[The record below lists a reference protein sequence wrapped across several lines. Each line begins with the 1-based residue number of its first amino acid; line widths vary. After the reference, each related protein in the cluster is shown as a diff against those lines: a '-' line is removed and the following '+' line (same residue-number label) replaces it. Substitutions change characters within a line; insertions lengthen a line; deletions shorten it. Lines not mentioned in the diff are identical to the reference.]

1 MALKETAKEVEILG
15 KQVRLNMDAGIF
27 VTMNPGYA
35 GRSNLPDN
43 LKQLFR
49 PIAMIK
55 PDRELIAQVMLYSQG
70 FQTAERLSGKIV
82 PLFKLC
88 EEQLSSQPHYDFGLR
103 ALKSVLVSAGNLKRH
118 YLKTAMS
125 EAEAADIESYEQRI
139 LIRSVCE
146 NVIPKLV
153 ADDIPL
159 LYSLL
164 SDVFPGAK
172 FEPIELAEIRR
183 HAAKI
188 CEERFLVA
196 SPEWLE
202 KVCVRHTYTHVLT

>member
-1 MALKETAKEVEILG
+1 
-15 KQVRLNMDAGIF
+15 
-27 VTMNPGYA
+27 
-35 GRSNLPDN
+35 
-43 LKQLFR
+43 
-49 PIAMIK
+49 
-55 PDRELIAQVMLYSQG
+55 MLYVACRVCDQRTG
-70 FQTAERLSGKIV
+70 FQTAERLASKIV

-88 EEQLSSQPHYDFGLR
+88 EEQLSAQSHYDFGLR

-118 YLKTAMS
+118 HLKFKCVPRLPVSDRNGSAWDLAADRCFRAEVT
-125 EAEAADIESYEQRI
+125 AEASKDIEAYEQRI

-172 FEPIELAEIRR
+172 FEPIELGELRKQIEIIAQVRR
-183 HAAKI
+183 QRAREQK
-188 CEERFLVA
+188 
-196 SPEWLE
+196 E
-202 KVCVRHTYTHVLT
+202 KVIPLVKCLC